1 MFAKLNDLDYI
12 GIKLTYIRQGKEKE
26 QYIDQYVFNYLEL
39 EQFVVDLI
47 GQYLEF
53 YNIIFQKIEK
63 RNKSYALCVNEKK
76 KSEPIIIEYKYDNG
90 DLVYRIERDKKA
102 LLEVYYDV
110 YKNSSKPYGM

>member
-1 MFAKLNDLDYI
+1 MGNDVLKAG
-12 GIKLTYIRQGKEKE
+12 GIIEIKDNQRLRVI
-26 QYIDQYVFNYLEL
+26 EL
-39 EQFVVDLI
+39 
-47 GQYLEF
+47 
-53 YNIIFQKIEK
+53 IEK